1 MKKAA
6 FLLLTAFAVASCND
20 DCDHGFDRD
29 ASISDVLVGSW
40 YEETLNEEDSYSAS
54 GTFYGKYCN
63 TLVQGEGR
71 GRYFLD
77 SENNRLTWSYESNG
91 ISRTEDWKL
100 TNVTDLHFTM
110 SSDLAI
116 LTYGKIVETHT
127 MESGETKQIGF
138 SKERV
143 LGYESKNINIAK
155 VSSDGLITTT
165 GEKGTAYIK
174 LKLNNSNVWVKVIVG
189 DNTPDLWV
197 DYSALLGQNY
207 STMKDTLGRHTKSE
221 DFGVYTSYS
230 YVTNTHNIIDYINVY
245 VDNSSHIINQLDLH
259 LKNGITQEE
268 ILSYMNSK
276 YYRLAG
282 QYGNQYHYSSSPEIE
297 DSRVAFAYDT
307 ANKAIIMLSGE
318 DYMDKMGLSFWP
330 NLTSTFGMTQ
340 SDVQKKME
348 ERYYTYYDSFDS
360 YSFNG
365 SDAYLIGD
373 NKNSIAVEF
382 AYNPDNVVA
391 EYWIYLSETPDQAE
405 VLHYLKTKYVEA
417 TDEYVASYGFIF
429 YNEEK
434 TYKIVYKAYQNAV
447 VFTDLTKKPIDL
459 VILRDY
465 WKGLGMNRNEIIE
478 KWGLPYQEDNE
489 GHMRY
494 DAVTDYVAV
503 VNYIRNLATGK
514 VNLINVF
521 LRDEVAPETIK
532 AYLNKLYTFEEEVSS
547 DNGPLLRWLN
557 SESAD
562 KADMRISYY
571 PDYGVVVY
579 KSLIE
584 EPAPVPSL
592 IPDYTELINITASQ
606 VKTVMGNPE
615 REIAGS
621 YVYSLTG
628 HEYVKRIMIRFNDNP
643 ITDNSVSTAI
653 SVTLNENHNKEK
665 LLEFLNGT
673 YSVATEYNNSTSYGF
688 KTKDGKVVMQYTPSS
703 NTITY
708 MKSYGF

>member
-1 MKKAA
+1 
-6 FLLLTAFAVASCND
+6 
-20 DCDHGFDRD
+20 
-29 ASISDVLVGSW
+29 
-40 YEETLNEEDSYSAS
+40 
-54 GTFYGKYCN
+54 
-63 TLVQGEGR
+63 
-71 GRYFLD
+71 
-77 SENNRLTWSYESNG
+77 
-91 ISRTEDWKL
+91 
-100 TNVTDLHFTM
+100 
-110 SSDLAI
+110 
-116 LTYGKIVETHT
+116 
-127 MESGETKQIGF
+127 
-138 SKERV
+138 
-143 LGYESKNINIAK
+143 
-155 VSSDGLITTT
+155 
-165 GEKGTAYIK
+165 
-174 LKLNNSNVWVKVIVG
+174 
-189 DNTPDLWV
+189 
-197 DYSALLGQNY
+197 
-207 STMKDTLGRHTKSE
+207 
-221 DFGVYTSYS
+221 
-230 YVTNTHNIIDYINVY
+230 
-245 VDNSSHIINQLDLH
+245 
-259 LKNGITQEE
+259 
-268 ILSYMNSK
+268 
-276 YYRLAG
+276 
-282 QYGNQYHYSSSPEIE
+282 
-297 DSRVAFAYDT
+297 
-307 ANKAIIMLSGE
+307 
-318 DYMDKMGLSFWP
+318 
-330 NLTSTFGMTQ
+330 
-340 SDVQKKME
+340 
-348 ERYYTYYDSFDS
+348 
-360 YSFNG
+360 
-365 SDAYLIGD
+365 
-373 NKNSIAVEF
+373 
-382 AYNPDNVVA
+382 
-391 EYWIYLSETPDQAE
+391 
-405 VLHYLKTKYVEA
+405 
-417 TDEYVASYGFIF
+417 
-429 YNEEK
+429 
-434 TYKIVYKAYQNAV
+434 
-447 VFTDLTKKPIDL
+447 
-459 VILRDY
+459 
-465 WKGLGMNRNEIIE
+465 MNRNEIIE

-579 KSLIE
+579 KSLVEE
-584 EPAPVPSL
+584 EPAPTPAPL